1 MPIIDRRVT
10 SRANMFN
17 AVKKV
22 CDGRPEAVAL
32 FPAFAGLVTG
42 LGNYIVELKSMMQ
55 KLTRNQEGTSERKKQ
70 LKSDLALRLAA
81 LCGAGTSLG
90 RKMANQE
97 VEKAFGF
104 VESNFLHL
112 KDSEL
117 VEVASDLL
125 VLQQQHDKGLLDY
138 GITPEMVAEIAS
150 LRTEFETISPEPIVN
165 IYAGEADRKELLA
178 KAFQVSDFVL
188 NDLMSAAKIFKLK
201 DPNFFLTLEN
211 ASRISKVGVR
221 HEEPVEGQVARTATA
236 KLSTTERKAK
246 LEEQRAQERKE
257 LEGLLASLS
266 VPEKLA
272 VGELSKNR
280 NGALAPATTLD

>member
-32 FPAFAGLVTG
+32 FPSFAALVVT
-42 LGNYIVELKSMMQ
+42 LGVFITELKAMMQ
-55 KLTRNQEGTSERKKQ
+55 KLSRNQEGTGERKKQ
-70 LKSDLALRLAA
+70 LRSDLALRLAA
-81 LCGAGTSLG
+81 LCGAGISLG
-90 RKMANQE
+90 RKLANQE

-104 VESNFLHL
+104 VESDFLHL

-125 VLQQQHDKGLLDY
+125 SLQQVHDKDLLDY
-138 GITPEMVAEIAS
+138 GITPELVSEIAS

-165 IYAGEADRKELLA
+165 VYTGEADRKELLA

-221 HEEPVEGQVARTATA
+221 HEAPTDGQVTRTATTKQA
-236 KLSTTERKAK
+236 TAERKAK

-257 LEGLLASLS
+257 LEALMESMSEAGK
-266 VPEKLA
+266 VET
-272 VGELSKNR
+272 VEFSKNG
-280 NGALAPATTLD
+280 NGTLLPANG